1 MQEHYR
7 QEPIEGQVIS
17 EEVVNAFFAPAQF
30 DNLTLLVDEFER
42 TKQRILE
49 VHELITAER
58 VSGVLGYFFQGN
70 SNDRYGHSAN
80 LRHSNAFE
88 EIFNLQGAISEL
100 TAGYWQR
107 ALDMTDLMEHMPQP
121 RRSQWHKTL
130 NAWREP
136 GYKHG
141 QNPENDMPDFTLDTL
156 RLTIQSLL
164 ARRGEFVA
172 ERVDAVFRGLSG
184 NHITN
189 QPQGFQ
195 KRSIMEN
202 VFDEWGSPDYQKRDI
217 LHDLRLIISK
227 FMGRGDPCRDVTG
240 KILRLARSQPGTWLE
255 VDGGALR
262 IRAYKRGTAHFEV
275 HPDMAYRLNQILA
288 YLYPMAIPP
297 SARRKPAAGMRTRP
311 VFDNLLP
318 NQVIA
323 RLASLKPAFYFEA
336 STSGRFDSHRIIIP
350 NSLEAPSAH
359 GTSKHVIAEVESV
372 LAAIG
377 GVKKYHTN
385 NAKLAYWAFDY
396 NPEAIV
402 AEVVALGAIP
412 DQRSYQFYPTPEPV
426 AQQLVDWLEIAD
438 TDTLLEPQAGLGGI
452 ADLLPK
458 DRTLCVEI
466 SPLHCSVL
474 KAKGHTT
481 IEADFLGWEPG
492 ITFSVIAMNPPFS
505 EGRWQDHL
513 RKAGTLV
520 AGGGKLGAVLPTSAV
535 RQAAD
540 LLPGFEISFSEPI
553 ERAFA
558 GTSISVVLL
567 KAVKCG
573 S

>member
-7 QEPIEGQVIS
+7 QEPIQGQVIS

-70 SNDRYGHSAN
+70 SNDRYGHSAS
-80 LRHSNAFE
+80 LRHTNAFE

-262 IRAYKRGTAHFEV
+262 IRAYKRGTAHFEI

-288 YLYPMAIPP
+288 YLHPMAIPA
-297 SARRKPAAGMRTRP
+297 SARTKPPARARERP
-311 VFDNLLP
+311 LLNNLLS
-318 NQVIA
+318 NEVT
-323 RLASLKPAFYFEA
+323 SLL
-336 STSGRFDSHRIIIP
+336 TSLSGAYRYESSSDGRFEKHRVAIP
-350 NSLEAPSAH
+350 NTLQAPY
-359 GTSKHVIAEVESV
+359 TRRISKPLLAEVEKV
-372 LAAIG
+372 LAALG
-377 GVKKYHTN
+377 GVKKYHAN
-385 NAKLAYWAFDY
+385 NTALAYWEFDY
-396 NPEAIV
+396 DPV
-402 AEVVALGAIP
+402 PVVAQVVAFGAIP
-412 DQRSYQFYPTPEPV
+412 DQRSYQFYPTPQQE
-426 AQQLVDWLEIAD
+426 AQQLVDWLDITD
-438 TDTLLEPQAGLGGI
+438 SDTLLEPEAGQGGI

-458 DRTLCVEI
+458 DRTLCVEV
-466 SPLHCSVL
+466 SPLHCSIL
-474 KAKGHTT
+474 RSKGHTV

-492 ITFSVIAMNPPFS
+492 TTFDVIAMNPPFS
-505 EGRWQDHL
+505 EGRWQEHL

-520 AGGGKLGAVLPTSAV
+520 APRGRLGAVLPTTAV
-535 RQAAD
+535 RRGHE
-540 LLPGFEISFSEPI
+540 LLPGFELEFSAPI
-553 ERAFA
+553 QDAFT
-558 GTSISVVLL
+558 GTGISVVLL
-567 KAVKCG
+567 KGIRKG
-573 S
+573 N